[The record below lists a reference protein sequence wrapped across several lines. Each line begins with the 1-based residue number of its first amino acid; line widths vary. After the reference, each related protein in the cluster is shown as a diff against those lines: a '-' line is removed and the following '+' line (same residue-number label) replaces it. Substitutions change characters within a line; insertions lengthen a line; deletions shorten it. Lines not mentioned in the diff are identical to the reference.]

1 MTGSLAPIVS
11 GGADTSAGAV
21 ARLASLPGLTTASG
35 VAADAAGA
43 SAAGKLLP
51 VVPELEAVLPLRGLR
66 RGSTVSVTGSRAVLF
81 GLLAAATTAGSWVAV
96 VGMPDLG
103 VAAAAELGVEL
114 RRLALVP
121 RPGADL
127 VRVAGA
133 LFDGVDIVVVSS
145 GAAGASGGVRPRAA
159 RQLAA
164 RARHR
169 GGVLVADG
177 RWPGA
182 DVVLSCTPG
191 EWHGVDP
198 SGRGYLSARD
208 LTVCGRSRWS
218 AQPAEVSLQL
228 ADRLHAGVH
237 GTVWSERD
245 VPAVGLGERDVRAV
259 AAGVAS

>member
-1 MTGSLAPIVS
+1 MTGMLAPMVPE
-11 GGADTSAGAV
+11 GTDTAGAV

-35 VAADAAGA
+35 VAVDAAGA

-51 VVPELEAVLPLRGLR
+51 VVPELETVLPLRGLR
-66 RGSTVSVTGSRAVLF
+66 RGSTVSVTGSRSALF
-81 GLLAAATTAGSWVAV
+81 ALLAAATTAGSWAAV
-96 VGMPDLG
+96 VGMPDIG

-133 LFDGVDIVVVSS
+133 LFDGVDIVVVS
-145 GAAGASGGVRPRAA
+145 GGLRARAA

-169 GGVLVADG
+169 GGVLIADG

-182 DVVLSCTPG
+182 DVQLSCTPG
-191 EWHGVDP
+191 AWHGVDDT
-198 SGRGYLSARD
+198 GRGRLTAREVT
-208 LTVCGRSRWS
+208 LCGRSRWS
-218 AQPAEVSLQL
+218 AQPVESTVLLPGPEGRAV
-228 ADRLHAGVH
+228 AGVP
-237 GTVWSERD
+237 GAVWSERRLHS
-245 VPAVGLGERDVRAV
+245 VGRSESVVHSGWAYEV
-259 AAGVAS
+259 AG